1 MSAPVARGVG
11 SVFPGWH
18 PVTNLKWRAE
28 KARDIGAES
37 YLRAYRSTLE
47 HLYVLVAW
55 EVGNGWHLSISH
67 PKRYPMWDE
76 IKAARYDLIPD
87 AVTMGMLLPP
97 KGEYVALHQNC
108 FHLHE
113 IDPGTE

>member
-1 MSAPVARGVG
+1 MSQPMARGAN

-18 PVTNLKWRAE
+18 TPTNLKWRTV
-28 KARDIGAES
+28 RVPDIGAES
-37 YLRAYRSTLE
+37 FMRGYASPIERL
-47 HLYVLVAW
+47 HVLVVW

-67 PKRYPMWDE
+67 PTRYPVWDE
-76 IKAARYDLIPD
+76 IRDARYDLIPD

-97 KGEYVALHQNC
+97 KSEYVALHPNC

-113 IDPGTE
+113 VTP